1 MLQHKLAIGIC
12 KVFYALDSIYK
23 WYCISRKVVAVV
35 AVAPVTTTT
44 TVVPSLMLFLLPLI
58 IFLHPSLLLWQLPPL
73 LVVAEL
79 LEHVLRVPQT
89 ENQVGDGDVS
99 VGHLD
104 RKKVNL
110 IY

>member
-1 MLQHKLAIGIC
+1 MAIGIC

-23 WYCISRKVVAVV
+23 WYCIAGKVVVV
-35 AVAPVTTTT
+35 VAPVTTT
-44 TVVPSLMLFLLPLI
+44 VVAVTASVFDAVFAPPDYVFY
-58 IFLHPSLLLWQLPPL
+58 PSLLLWQLPSL

-79 LEHVLRVPQT
+79 LEHVLRVPKT

-110 IY
+110 I